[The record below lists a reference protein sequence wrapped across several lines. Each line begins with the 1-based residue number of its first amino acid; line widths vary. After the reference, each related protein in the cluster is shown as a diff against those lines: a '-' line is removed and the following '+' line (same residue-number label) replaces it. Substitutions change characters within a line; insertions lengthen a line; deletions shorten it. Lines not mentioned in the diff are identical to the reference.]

1 MILHFWNGLALTLK
15 KKLFRFVFPYISEL
29 TWSMFQD
36 RRIASTPYHI
46 LSASEQE
53 VFQTRQSLLEH
64 ITAKLREHV
73 ILKEKE
79 WDQEELRRSKKC

>member
-1 MILHFWNGLALTLK
+1 MAWFSFEKNALDLMLPNVSGLTHT
-15 KKLFRFVFPYISEL
+15 V
-29 TWSMFQD
+29 FQD
-36 RRIASTPYHI
+36 RRIANTPYHM

-53 VFQTRQSLLEH
+53 VVQARQALLEH
-64 ITAKLREHV
+64 ITAKLRERV